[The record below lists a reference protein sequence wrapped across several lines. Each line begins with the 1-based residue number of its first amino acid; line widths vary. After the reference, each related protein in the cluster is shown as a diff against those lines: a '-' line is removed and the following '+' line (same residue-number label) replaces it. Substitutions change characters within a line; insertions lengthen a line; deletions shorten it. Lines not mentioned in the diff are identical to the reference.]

1 MLPSLSATLFFSCL
15 INVPYLYDPLR
26 IRRRAGDKQYHSDDG
41 YTSDPGII
49 REEEDDDETDENTET
64 PDTTD
69 VS

>member
-1 MLPSLSATLFFSCL
+1 MTFLRPPC
-15 INVPYLYDPLR
+15 R

-64 PDTTD
+64 PDSSD